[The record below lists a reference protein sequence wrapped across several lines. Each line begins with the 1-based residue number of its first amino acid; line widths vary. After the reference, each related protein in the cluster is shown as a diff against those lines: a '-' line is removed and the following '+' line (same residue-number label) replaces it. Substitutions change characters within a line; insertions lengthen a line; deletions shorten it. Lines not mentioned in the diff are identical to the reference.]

1 MGNPIKLQQ
10 FRFSST
16 SAGAHTYTDDVVMLM
31 MMMMLWVL
39 YTDVSLFS
47 P

>member
-1 MGNPIKLQQ
+1 MENPITLQQ

-16 SAGAHTYTDDVVMLM
+16 SAGVHTYTDAVVMMM

-39 YTDVSLFS
+39 YTDVCLFS